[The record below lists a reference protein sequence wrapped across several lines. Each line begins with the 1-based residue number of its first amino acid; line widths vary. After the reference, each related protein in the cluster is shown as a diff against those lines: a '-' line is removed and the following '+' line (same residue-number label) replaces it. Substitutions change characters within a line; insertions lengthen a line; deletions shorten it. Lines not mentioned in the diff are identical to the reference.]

1 MRRRLVALALG
12 AALAVL
18 IPGCAPAFPTGTG
31 PVFAGRLLTDSS
43 QVCDALSEVLSDA
56 AMKFGG
62 DLGALFDREVAGDPS
77 GVDRSRLAAR
87 ARLTDL
93 AFELWL
99 TGHAAPDP
107 DLAAAVV
114 QASDNLNR
122 LAFDQ
127 ALLLGVRSINDLAA
141 IARQV
146 TAAISPLT
154 ALCQ

>member
-1 MRRRLVALALG
+1 
-12 AALAVL
+12 
-18 IPGCAPAFPTGTG
+18 
-31 PVFAGRLLTDSS
+31 
-43 QVCDALSEVLSDA
+43 
-56 AMKFGG
+56 MKFGG

-77 GVDRSRLAAR
+77 GVDRSSLAAR

-114 QASDNLNR
+114 QASDNLDR